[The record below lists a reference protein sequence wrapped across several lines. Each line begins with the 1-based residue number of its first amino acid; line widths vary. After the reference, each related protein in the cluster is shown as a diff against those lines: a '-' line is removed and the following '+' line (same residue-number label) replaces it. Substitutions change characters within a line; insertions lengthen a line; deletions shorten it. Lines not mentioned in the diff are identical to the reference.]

1 MSRRCLISWAV
12 VALGATCAQAQ
23 TRDALDVQR
32 AVGKSVT
39 SRGKQVFYT
48 KKWNL
53 DDLPRY
59 SPEQNVSATIRMW
72 GNSCLRDGFLAQYWE
87 EGFHRYHPAVAFKYD
102 LYTTLHAIAGLY
114 TGVADLGSSRRINW
128 DELMGFQ
135 RRFGYDPLEIVA
147 ATGSFNVL
155 GWNVTPGVLVHKD
168 NPISRLTLK
177 QVDGIFGA
185 ARDGGWQGTT
195 WHPELGRSASENIR
209 TWGQLGLTGDWKDEN
224 IHVYGLNLKHNQ
236 CGHFELRVFNGGHK
250 WNENLREYTN
260 HANLD
265 GTIVTA
271 AQQMMEDLGKDR
283 YGIGW
288 SGIQDLTPRT
298 KAVALAARDGG
309 PYVELTIDNVQNRTY
324 PLFDEVYFYVNR
336 EPGKAMAPEVKEYL
350 RYVLSREGQE
360 AVARDGKYL
369 PLPGEVV
376 REQLK
381 KLE

>member
-1 MSRRCLISWAV
+1 MARHFLIALAGV
-12 VALGATCAQAQ
+12 VLGATCALAQ

-32 AVGKSVT
+32 AVEKSVT

-59 SPEQNVSATIRMW
+59 SPEQRVSGTIRMW
-72 GNSCLRDGFLAQYWE
+72 GNSCLRDGFLAQYWD
-87 EGFHRYHPAVAFKYD
+87 EGFRKHHPEAAFEYN

-114 TGVADLGSSRRINW
+114 TGVADLASSRRVTW

-135 RRFGYDPLEIVA
+135 RRFNNDPLEIVM

-155 GWNVTPGVLVHKD
+155 GWNVTPGIFVHKD
-168 NPISRLTLK
+168 NPISKLTMK

-209 TWGQLGLTGDWKDEN
+209 TWGQLGLTGHWKDKRIN
-224 IHVYGLNLKHNQ
+224 VYGLNLKHNQ
-236 CGHFELRVFNGGHK
+236 CAHFELRVFNGGHK
-250 WNENLREYTN
+250 WNEDLREYTN
-260 HANLD
+260 HAGPD
-265 GTIVTA
+265 GAIVTA
-271 AQQMMEDLGKDR
+271 AQQMMKDLGNDP
-283 YGIGW
+283 YGIAW
-288 SGIQDLTPRT
+288 SGIQNLTPQA
-298 KAVALAARDGG
+298 KAVALAAQDGG

-336 EPGKAMAPEVKEYL
+336 PPGKPIVPNLKEYL

-369 PLPGEVV
+369 PLTAAVV
-376 REQLK
+376 REQLR